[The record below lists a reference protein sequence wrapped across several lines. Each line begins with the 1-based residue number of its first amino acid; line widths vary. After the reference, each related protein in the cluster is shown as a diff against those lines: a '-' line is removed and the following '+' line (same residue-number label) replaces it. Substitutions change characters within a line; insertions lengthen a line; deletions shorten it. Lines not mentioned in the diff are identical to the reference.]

1 MSDNNEIL
9 QLEKP
14 AKGVHRLS
22 DEQFAVLGLNQ
33 IAYVKP
39 VAGSD
44 GGIVYEVHAAEG
56 SKIAEI
62 ADLNVAFAAVRQYDM
77 EPVSVH

>member
-1 MSDNNEIL
+1 MADKPEWNIETD
-9 QLEKP
+9 EK
-14 AKGVHRLS
+14 GFRRLS
-22 DEQFAVLGLNQ
+22 DEQFAVLGLNRV
-33 IAYVKP
+33 AYVKP

-56 SKIAEI
+56 SKIAELTDR
-62 ADLNVAFAAVRQYDM
+62 AVAFAAVRQYDM

>member
-1 MSDNNEIL
+1 MNEHFDDGS
-9 QLEKP
+9 KP
-14 AKGVHRLS
+14 DGFRRLS
-22 DEQFAVLGLNQ
+22 DEQFAVLGLNR

-39 VAGSD
+39 VPGENGA
-44 GGIVYEVHAAEG
+44 IVYEVHAAEG

-62 ADLNVAFAAVRQYDM
+62 SDRAVAFAAVRQYDM

>member
-1 MSDNNEIL
+1 MA
-9 QLEKP
+9 EKP
-14 AKGVHRLS
+14 EWNIETDEKGFRRLS
-22 DEQFAVLGLNQ
+22 EEQFAALGLNR

-44 GGIVYEVHAAEG
+44 GLITYEVHAAEG

-62 ADLNVAFAAVRQYDM
+62 EDRAVAFAAVRQYDM
-77 EPVSVH
+77 EPLSVH

>member
-1 MSDNNEIL
+1 MSDNIEPTEVE
-9 QLEKP
+9 QDQ
-14 AKGVHRLS
+14 KGVHRLS